1 MTESNSESTPQI
13 ITNPESP
20 FILVDGS
27 SYLFRAFHAMP
38 PLTNRKGQATGA
50 IYGVINMLGKLL
62 EKYHPEKMAVIF
74 DAKGPTFRNEMYS
87 EYKAHRPPMPD
98 ELRSQIEPIHE
109 IVKALGLPLLVIDG
123 VEADD
128 VMGTF
133 AQQATEAQHDTL
145 ISTGDKDLAQLVNEH
160 VTLINT
166 MTNTY
171 STPEYVKEKFGVR
184 PNQIIDYLALV
195 GDSADNIPGIPKCG
209 PKTAVKWLTAF
220 GNIDNLVANAPM
232 IGGKIGEYLRG
243 NLEQLALSR
252 KLTEIKLD
260 CDLPVHLEDIQR
272 RPADMHRLQELFAE
286 YELNTWLQQIMKGE
300 VPFMKTSGHQAPPP
314 LVVKAETN
322 NPAMADGM
330 TKTSTESPAISA
342 TNSRQGV
349 YETLYTPAQ
358 FERWIERIEQADLFA
373 LDTETTSLNTLQAK
387 IVGICLAVKNP
398 EDDNNLACYIPLGHD
413 YEGAPEQ
420 LDMEM
425 VLARLKPILEDETV
439 DKCGQNLKYDW
450 HVLQNHGI
458 NLKGIKFDTMIES
471 YCLNS
476 IATRHNM
483 DDLAL
488 HYLNHRTIHFEDI
501 AGKGK
506 KQLTFNQIE
515 IKTAS
520 PYAAEDADI
529 TLQLHQTLWKQLEA
543 EPSLRKVF
551 TDIEM
556 PLVPVLAHM
565 ERNGVLLDTEMLAK
579 QSVEITAKLA
589 ELEQK
594 AHLIAG
600 EVFNLNSSKQLQV
613 ILFEN
618 LELPILKKTPKG
630 QASTAE
636 PVLAELAEQGHEMPI
651 LILEYR
657 SLAKLKSTYTD
668 SLPKQID
675 PDTGRIHT
683 SYMQAVA
690 STGRLS
696 STEPNLQNIPIRSAE
711 GRRIRQAFITRPG
724 YTMVAADYSQ
734 IELRIMA
741 HLSGDEGLLN
751 AFAQGRDIHQ
761 ATAAEIFGIDLEEV
775 TTEQRRSAKA
785 VNFGLIYG
793 MSAFGLAKQL
803 NVSRGLAQEY
813 INLYFA
819 RYPGVLAYM
828 ENTKEQAKETGY
840 VETLEGRRLYLPDI
854 NARNGQLRQYAERTA
869 INAPMQG
876 TAADI
881 IKIAMIKMEAWLK
894 TTPYDLTMLMQ
905 VHDELVFEIADK
917 DVQAAKAEIKT
928 IMESALELKVPLIVE
943 VGQGKNWDEAH

>member
-1 MTESNSESTPQI
+1 MTDSNSQNSF
-13 ITNPESP
+13 NPDSP

-38 PLTNRKGQATGA
+38 PLTNGKGQATGA
-50 IYGVINMLGKLL
+50 IFGVINMLGKLI
-62 EKYHPEKMAVIF
+62 EQYQPEKMAVIF
-74 DAKGPTFRNEMYS
+74 DAKGKTFRHDMYS

-98 ELRSQIEPIHE
+98 ELRTQIEPIHE

-133 AQQATEAQHDTL
+133 AHQATAAKHDTL

-166 MTNTY
+166 MNDTL
-171 STPEYVKEKFGVR
+171 STPETVVEKFGVR
-184 PNQIIDYLALV
+184 PDQIIDYLALV

-209 PKTAVKWLTAF
+209 PKTAVKWLNSF
-220 GNIDNLVANAPM
+220 GSIHNLVENAPM
-232 IGGKIGEYLRG
+232 IGGKIGENLRN
-243 NLEQLALSR
+243 NLDQLALS
-252 KLTEIKLD
+252 KELTTIKVD
-260 CDLPVHLEDIQR
+260 CDLPVSLDDIQR
-272 RPADMHRLQELFAE
+272 QPADMERLQELFTE
-286 YELNTWLQQIMKGE
+286 YDLKNWLNQVMAGHL
-300 VPFMKTSGHQAPPP
+300 PFSKSTGA
-314 LVVKAETN
+314 KAHSQTVQKKSSAANSDSNE
-322 NPAMADGM
+322 P
-330 TKTSTESPAISA
+330 SSPQVEAVAS
-342 TNSRQGV
+342 N
-349 YETLYTPAQ
+349 YETVFTQEQ
-358 FERWIERIEQADLFA
+358 FETWVTRIENAELFA
-373 LDTETTSLNTLQAK
+373 IDTETTSLNTLQAK
-387 IVGICLAVKNP
+387 IVGLCLAVKDPENP
-398 EDDNNLACYIPLGHD
+398 GNQACYIPLMHD

-420 LDMEM
+420 LDIDM
-425 VLARLKPILEDETV
+425 VLNRLKPILENSTIA
-439 DKCGQNLKYDW
+439 KCGQNLKYDW

-458 NLKGIKFDTMIES
+458 SLKGMQFDTMLES
-471 YCLNS
+471 YSLNS
-476 IATRHNM
+476 VATRHNM

-488 HYLNHRTIHFEDI
+488 KYLNHRTTHFEEI

-515 IKTAS
+515 IETAAH
-520 PYAAEDADI
+520 YAAEDADI
-529 TLQLHQTLWKQLEA
+529 TLQLHQTLWQQLEA
-543 EPSLRKVF
+543 EPSLKKVF

-556 PLVPVLAHM
+556 PLMPVLAHM
-565 ERNGVLLDTEMLAK
+565 ERNGVLLDTDMLAI
-579 QSVEITAKLA
+579 QSEEISKKLT

-600 EVFNLNSSKQLQV
+600 ETFNLNSSKQLQV

-618 LELPILKKTPKG
+618 LELPIIKKTPKG
-630 QASTAE
+630 QPSTAE

-668 SLPKQID
+668 SLPKQVD
-675 PDTGRIHT
+675 PNTGRVHT

-711 GRRIRQAFITRPG
+711 GRRIRQAFVTRPG
-724 YTMVAADYSQ
+724 YKMIAADYSQ

-741 HLSGDEGLLN
+741 HLSGDTGLLN
-751 AFAQGRDIHQ
+751 AFAQGKDIHQ
-761 ATAAEIFGIDLEEV
+761 ATAAEIFGVPLEEV

-803 NVSRGLAQEY
+803 NVGRNLAQEY
-813 INLYFA
+813 IDLYFS
-819 RYPGVLAYM
+819 RYPGVLHYM
-828 ENTKEQAKETGY
+828 QNTKEQAKETGY
-840 VETLEGRRLYLPDI
+840 VETLLGRRLYLPDI

-881 IKIAMIKMEAWLK
+881 IKTAMIQIEQWLA
-894 TTPYDLTMLMQ
+894 TCGFDIQMLMQ
-905 VHDELVFEIADK
+905 VHDELVFEVAESDLEAVK
-917 DVQAAKAEIKT
+917 PEIKRL
-928 IMESALELKVPLIVE
+928 MELALELKVPLIVE
-943 VGQGKNWDEAH
+943 MGEGKNWDEAH

>member
-38 PLTNRKGQATGA
+38 PLTTSKGQATGA

-62 EKYHPEKMAVIF
+62 EKYQPEKMAVIF

-109 IVKALGLPLLVIDG
+109 IVKALGVPLLVIDG

-133 AQQATEAQHDTL
+133 AHQATEAQHDTL

-171 STPEYVKEKFGVR
+171 STPDYVKEKFGVR
-184 PNQIIDYLALV
+184 PDQMVDYLALV

-232 IGGKIGEYLRG
+232 IGGKIGEYLRD

-252 KLTEIKLD
+252 KLTKIKVD
-260 CDLPVHLEDIQR
+260 CDLPVHLEDIER
-272 RPADMHRLQELFAE
+272 HPADLARLQELFAE
-286 YELNTWLQQIMKGE
+286 YELNTWLKQIQNGQ
-300 VPFMKTSGHQAPPP
+300 VPFTKINGTHPLPAPLILKPELTDGLTTTSI
-314 LVVKAETN
+314 
-322 NPAMADGM
+322 
-330 TKTSTESPAISA
+330 ESPASSS
-342 TNSRQGV
+342 TGL
-349 YETLYTPAQ
+349 YETVYTLAQ
-358 FERWIERIEQADLFA
+358 FDRWIERIEQAELFA
-373 LDTETTSLNTLQAK
+373 IDTETTSLNTLQAK
-387 IVGICLAVKNP
+387 IVGVCLAVKNP
-398 EDDNNLACYIPLGHD
+398 NDDNNLACYIPLTHD
-413 YEGAPEQ
+413 YEGAPDQ
-420 LDMEM
+420 LELAM
-425 VLARLKPILEDETV
+425 VLARLKPILENEKAA
-439 DKCGQNLKYDW
+439 KCGQNLKYDW

-458 NLKGIKFDTMIES
+458 TLKGMRFDTMIES

-488 HYLNHRTIHFEDI
+488 KYLNHRTIHFEDI

-515 IKTAS
+515 IKIAA

-543 EPSLRKVF
+543 EPSLKKVF

-565 ERNGVLLDTEMLAK
+565 ERNGVLLDTQMLAK
-579 QSVEITAKLA
+579 QSVEITHKLA

-675 PDTGRIHT
+675 PETGRIHT

-761 ATAAEIFGIDLEEV
+761 ATAAEIFGVPLEAV

-828 ENTKEQAKETGY
+828 ESTKEQAKETGY

-894 TTPYDLTMLMQ
+894 TAPYDLMMLMQ
-905 VHDELVFEIADK
+905 VHDELVFEVADQ
-917 DVQAAKAEIKT
+917 DLQGAKAEIKA
-928 IMESALELKVPLIVE
+928 IMESALTLKVPLIVE

>member
-1 MTESNSESTPQI
+1 MTESTPQI
-13 ITNPESP
+13 HTNPDSP

-27 SYLFRAFHAMP
+27 SYLFRAFHGMP
-38 PLTNRKGQATGA
+38 PLTNSKGQATGA
-50 IYGVINMLGKLL
+50 IFGVINMLGKLL
-62 EKYHPEKMAVIF
+62 EKYQPEKMAVIF
-74 DAKGPTFRNEMYS
+74 DAKGPTFRHEMYS

-98 ELRSQIEPIHE
+98 ELRSQIEPIHK

-133 AQQATEAQHDTL
+133 AQQATEAKHDVL

-166 MTNTY
+166 MNNTFL
-171 STPEYVKEKFGVR
+171 TPDSVVEKFGVR
-184 PNQIIDYLALV
+184 PDQIIDYLALV
-195 GDSADNIPGIPKCG
+195 GDSSDNIPGIPKCG
-209 PKTAVKWLTAF
+209 PKTAVKWLSSF
-220 GNIDNLVANAPM
+220 GSVDNIIANAPM
-232 IGGKIGEYLRG
+232 IGGKIGEHLR
-243 NLEQLALSR
+243 NNIDQLLLSR
-252 KLTEIKLD
+252 KLTTIKLD
-260 CDLPVHLEDIQR
+260 CDLPVNLDDIQR
-272 RPADMHRLQELFAE
+272 HPANMEQLQALFAE
-286 YELNTWLQQIMKGE
+286 YDLKNWLNQIMAGQ
-300 VPFMKTSGHQAPPP
+300 VPFTKTTGVKAPAPMPVSNTQNNSPPP
-314 LVVKAETN
+314 QNSIESAAVN
-322 NPAMADGM
+322 
-330 TKTSTESPAISA
+330 TK
-342 TNSRQGV
+342 QH
-349 YETLYTPAQ
+349 YETVYTRAQ
-358 FERWIERIEQADLFA
+358 FDRWIVRLKSAKLFA
-373 LDTETTSLNTLQAK
+373 IDTETTSLDTMQAK
-387 IVGICLAVKNP
+387 IVGLCFAVEHP
-398 EDDNNLACYIPLGHD
+398 EEDDSNIACYIPLTHD
-413 YEGAPEQ
+413 YENAPKQ
-420 LDMEM
+420 LDLTF
-425 VLARLKPILEDETV
+425 VLEQITPILEDERIL
-439 DKCGQNLKYDW
+439 KCGQNLKYDW

-458 NLKGIKFDTMIES
+458 SLKGMQFDTMLES
-471 YCLNS
+471 YTLNS
-476 IATRHNM
+476 VATRHNM

-488 HYLNHRTIHFEDI
+488 KYLNHRTTHFEEI

-515 IKTAS
+515 IKTAA

-529 TLQLHQTLWKQLEA
+529 TLQLHKTLWQQLNA
-543 EPSLRKVF
+543 EPSLKSVF

-556 PLVPVLAHM
+556 PLMPVLAHM
-565 ERNGVLLDTEMLAK
+565 ERNGILLDTDMLAK
-579 QSVEITAKLA
+579 QSEEITLKLA

-600 EVFNLNSSKQLQV
+600 SDFNLNSSKQLQV
-613 ILFEN
+613 VLFET

-630 QASTAE
+630 QPSTAE
-636 PVLAELAEQGHEMPI
+636 PVLAELAEQGHELPI

-668 SLPKQID
+668 SLPKQIN
-675 PDTGRIHT
+675 PQTGRVHT
-683 SYMQAVA
+683 SYQQAIA

-696 STEPNLQNIPIRSAE
+696 STNPNLQNIPIRSAE
-711 GRRIRQAFITRPG
+711 GRRIRQAFVAREG
-724 YTMVAADYSQ
+724 YQLVAADYSQ

-751 AFAQGRDIHQ
+751 AFAQGLDIHQ
-761 ATAAEIFGIDLEEV
+761 ATAADIFGIALDQV

-803 NVSRGLAQEY
+803 NVSRGVAQEY

-819 RYPGVLAYM
+819 RYPGVLQYM
-828 ENTKEQAKETGY
+828 ENTKEKAKETGY
-840 VETLEGRRLYLPDI
+840 VETLKGRRLYLPDI

-881 IKIAMIKMEAWLK
+881 IKIAMIQMEQWLN
-894 TTPYDLTMLMQ
+894 TCPFDIQMLMQ
-905 VHDELVFEIADK
+905 VHDELVFEIAET
-917 DVQAAKAEIKT
+917 DVSAAKIEIKR

-943 VGQGKNWDEAH
+943 IGQGQNWDEAH

>member
-1 MTESNSESTPQI
+1 MTDSNSQMHF
-13 ITNPESP
+13 NPDSP

-38 PLTNRKGQATGA
+38 PLTNGKGQATGA
-50 IYGVINMLGKLL
+50 IFGVINMLGKLI
-62 EKYHPEKMAVIF
+62 EQYQPEKMAVIF
-74 DAKGPTFRNEMYS
+74 DAKGKTFRHEMYDQ
-87 EYKAHRPPMPD
+87 YKAHRPPMPD
-98 ELRSQIEPIHE
+98 ELRTQIEPIHE

-133 AQQATEAQHDTL
+133 AHQATQAKHDTL

-166 MTNTY
+166 MNDTL
-171 STPEYVKEKFGVR
+171 STPESVVEKFGVR
-184 PNQIIDYLALV
+184 PDQIIDYLALV

-209 PKTAVKWLTAF
+209 PKTAVKWLNSF
-220 GNIDNLVANAPM
+220 GNIHNLVENAPM
-232 IGGKIGEYLRG
+232 IGGKIGENLRN
-243 NLEQLALSR
+243 NLEQLALS
-252 KLTEIKLD
+252 KELTTIKVD
-260 CDLPVHLEDIQR
+260 CNLPVSLEDIQR
-272 RPADMHRLQELFAE
+272 QQPDMQRLQELFTEYDLKNWLNQVMNGQVPFSKSTGAKAHSQTMKKKGAVNTSHTESDSEMALTTSATTQATAETSE
-286 YELNTWLQQIMKGE
+286 YETVFTQEAFDKWVN
-300 VPFMKTSGHQAPPP
+300 
-314 LVVKAETN
+314 
-322 NPAMADGM
+322 
-330 TKTSTESPAISA
+330 
-342 TNSRQGV
+342 
-349 YETLYTPAQ
+349 
-358 FERWIERIEQADLFA
+358 RIETAELFA
-373 LDTETTSLNTLQAK
+373 IDTETTSLNTLQAK
-387 IVGICLAVKNP
+387 IVGVCLAVKDPDKPGNQ
-398 EDDNNLACYIPLGHD
+398 ACYIPLTHD
-413 YEGAPEQ
+413 YEDAPKQ
-420 LDMEM
+420 LDIEM
-425 VLARLKPILEDETV
+425 VLNRLKPILENPNIA
-439 DKCGQNLKYDW
+439 KCGQNLKYDW

-458 NLKGIKFDTMIES
+458 SLKGMQFDTMLES
-471 YCLNS
+471 YSLNS
-476 IATRHNM
+476 VATRHNM

-488 HYLNHRTIHFEDI
+488 KYLNHRTTHFEEI

-515 IKTAS
+515 IETAAH
-520 PYAAEDADI
+520 YAAEDADI
-529 TLQLHQTLWKQLEA
+529 TLQLHQTLWQQLEA
-543 EPSLRKVF
+543 EPTLKKVF

-556 PLVPVLAHM
+556 PLMPVLAHM
-565 ERNGVLLDTEMLAK
+565 ERNGVLLDTQMLAI
-579 QSVEITAKLA
+579 QSEELSKKLT

-600 EVFNLNSSKQLQV
+600 ENFNLNSSKQLQV

-618 LELPILKKTPKG
+618 LQLPVIKKTPKG
-630 QASTAE
+630 QPSTAE
-636 PVLAELAEQGHEMPI
+636 PVLAELAEQGHEIPI

-675 PDTGRIHT
+675 QDTGRVHT

-711 GRRIRQAFITRPG
+711 GRRIRQAFVTRPG
-724 YTMVAADYSQ
+724 YKMVAADYSQ

-741 HLSGDEGLLN
+741 HLSGDQGLLD
-751 AFAQGRDIHQ
+751 AFAQGKDIHQ
-761 ATAAEIFGIDLEEV
+761 ATAAEIFGVPLEEV

-803 NVSRGLAQEY
+803 NVGRNLAQEY
-813 INLYFA
+813 IDLYFS
-819 RYPGVLAYM
+819 RYPGVLHYM
-828 ENTKEQAKETGY
+828 QNTKEQAKETGY
-840 VETLEGRRLYLPDI
+840 VETLLGRRLYLPDI

-881 IKIAMIKMEAWLK
+881 IKTAMIDIESWLQ
-894 TTPYDLTMLMQ
+894 TCDFDIQMIMQ
-905 VHDELVFEIADK
+905 VHDELVFEVAESQLEAVK
-917 DVQAAKAEIKT
+917 PEIKRL
-928 IMESALELKVPLIVE
+928 MESALELKVPLIVE
-943 VGQGKNWDEAH
+943 MGEGNNWDEAH

>member
-27 SYLFRAFHAMP
+27 SYLFRAFHGMP
-38 PLTNRKGQATGA
+38 PLTNSKGQPTGA

-62 EKYHPEKMAVIF
+62 EKYHPEKMVVTF

-128 VMGTF
+128 VMGSF
-133 AQQATEAQHDTL
+133 ALQATEAKHDTL

-171 STPEYVKEKFGVR
+171 STPEYVQEKFGVR

-195 GDSADNIPGIPKCG
+195 GDTSDNIPGIPKCG

-220 GNIDNLVANAPM
+220 GNIDNLVANSPM
-232 IGGKIGEYLRG
+232 IGGKIGEYLRD

-260 CDLPVHLEDIQR
+260 CDLPVHLADLQR
-272 RPADMHRLQELFAE
+272 HPVDMERLQKLFTE
-286 YELNTWLQQIMKGE
+286 YEFNNWLKQIQNGQ
-300 VPFMKTSGHQAPPP
+300 VPFTKTSGTLAPAP
-314 LVVKAETN
+314 LVNKSAPT
-322 NPAMADGM
+322 DG
-330 TKTSTESPAISA
+330 TTATSTESSA
-342 TNSRQGV
+342 SSSTGL
-349 YETLYTPAQ
+349 YETIYMPAQ

-373 LDTETTSLNTLQAK
+373 IDTETTSLNTLQAK

-398 EDDNNLACYIPLGHD
+398 NDDNNLACYIPLAHD
-413 YEGAPEQ
+413 YEGAPDQ
-420 LDMEM
+420 LDMQM

-439 DKCGQNLKYDW
+439 SKCGQNLKYDW

-458 NLKGIKFDTMIES
+458 ILKGIQFDTMLES

-476 IATRHNM
+476 VATRHNM

-488 HYLNHRTIHFEDI
+488 KYLNHRTIHFEDI

-543 EPSLRKVF
+543 EPSLKKVF

-696 STEPNLQNIPIRSAE
+696 STEPNLQNIPIRSAQ

-741 HLSGDEGLLN
+741 HLSGDEGLLK
-751 AFAQGRDIHQ
+751 AFSEGRDIHQ
-761 ATAAEIFGIDLEEV
+761 ATAAEIFDIELKDV

-894 TTPYDLTMLMQ
+894 TTPYDLIMLMQ
-905 VHDELVFEIADK
+905 VHDELVFEVADQ
-917 DVQAAKAEIKT
+917 DLEAAKADIKT
-928 IMESALELKVPLIVE
+928 IMESALDLKVPLIVE

>member
-1 MTESNSESTPQI
+1 MTDSNSQI
-13 ITNPESP
+13 SFNADSP

-38 PLTNRKGQATGA
+38 PLTNGKGQATGA
-50 IYGVINMLGKLL
+50 IFGVINMLGKLI
-62 EKYHPEKMAVIF
+62 EQYQPEKMAVIF
-74 DAKGPTFRNEMYS
+74 DAKGKTFRHELYD

-98 ELRSQIEPIHE
+98 ELRTQIEPIHE

-133 AQQATEAQHDTL
+133 AHQATEAQHDTL

-166 MTNTY
+166 MNDTL
-171 STPEYVKEKFGVR
+171 STPESVLEKFGVR
-184 PNQIIDYLALV
+184 PEQIIDYLALV

-209 PKTAVKWLTAF
+209 PKTAVKWLNSF
-220 GNIDNLVANAPM
+220 GNIDNLIANAPM
-232 IGGKIGEYLRG
+232 IGGKIGENLRN
-243 NLEQLALSR
+243 NLDQLVLSR
-252 KLTEIKLD
+252 ELTTIKVD
-260 CDLPVHLEDIQR
+260 CDLPVSLDDIQR
-272 RPADMHRLQELFAE
+272 KQPDLERLQELFKE
-286 YELNTWLQQIMKGE
+286 YDLRNWLNQVMAGHA
-300 VPFMKTSGHQAPPP
+300 PFSKSTGAKAHSQTVQKKTSNSSEEQSPITPQ
-314 LVVKAETN
+314 
-322 NPAMADGM
+322 
-330 TKTSTESPAISA
+330 STQNAQPS
-342 TNSRQGV
+342 N
-349 YETLYTPAQ
+349 YETVFTEAEFAKWMELIQ
-358 FERWIERIEQADLFA
+358 QAELFA
-373 LDTETTSLNTLQAK
+373 IDTETTSLNTMQAK
-387 IVGICLAVKNP
+387 IVGICLAVKDP
-398 EDDNNLACYIPLGHD
+398 ASTGNLACYIPLMHD
-413 YEGAPEQ
+413 YEGAPQQ
-420 LDMEM
+420 LDIDM
-425 VLARLKPILEDETV
+425 VLNQLKPILENPNV
-439 DKCGQNLKYDW
+439 AKCGQNLKYDW

-458 NLKGIKFDTMIES
+458 DLKGMQYDTMLES
-471 YCLNS
+471 YSLNS

-488 HYLNHRTIHFEDI
+488 KYLNHRTTHFEEI

-515 IKTAS
+515 IETAAH
-520 PYAAEDADI
+520 YAAEDADI
-529 TLQLHQTLWKQLEA
+529 TLQLHQTLWQQLEA
-543 EPSLRKVF
+543 EPPLKKVF

-556 PLVPVLAHM
+556 PLMPVLAHM
-565 ERNGVLLDTEMLAK
+565 ERNGVLLDTDMLAI
-579 QSVEITAKLA
+579 QSEEISKKLT

-600 EVFNLNSSKQLQV
+600 EVFNLNSSKQLQT

-618 LELPILKKTPKG
+618 LELPIIKKTPKG
-630 QASTAE
+630 QPSTAE
-636 PVLAELAEQGHEMPI
+636 PVLAELADQGHEMPI

-668 SLPKQID
+668 SLPKQVD
-675 PDTGRIHT
+675 PNTGRVHT

-724 YTMVAADYSQ
+724 YKMVAADYSQ

-741 HLSGDEGLLN
+741 HLSGDAGLLK
-751 AFAQGRDIHQ
+751 AFSEGKDIHQ
-761 ATAAEIFGIDLEEV
+761 ATAAEIFGVPLEDV

-803 NVSRGLAQEY
+803 NVGRNLAQEY
-813 INLYFA
+813 IDLYFS
-819 RYPGVLAYM
+819 RYPGVLHYM
-828 ENTKEQAKETGY
+828 QDTKEQAKSTGY
-840 VETLEGRRLYLPDI
+840 VETLLGRRLYLPDI

-881 IKIAMIKMEAWLK
+881 IKTAMIQIEKWLQ
-894 TTPYDLTMLMQ
+894 TCGFDIQMLMQ
-905 VHDELVFEIADK
+905 VHDELVFEVAEDQLDAVK
-917 DVQAAKAEIKT
+917 PEIKRL
-928 IMESALELKVPLIVE
+928 MESALELKVPLIVE
-943 VGQGKNWDEAH
+943 IGEGNNWDEAH

>member
-1 MTESNSESTPQI
+1 MTDSNSQI
-13 ITNPESP
+13 SFNAESP

-38 PLTNRKGQATGA
+38 PLTNGKGQATGA
-50 IYGVINMLGKLL
+50 IFGVINMLGKLI
-62 EKYHPEKMAVIF
+62 EQYQPEKMAVIF
-74 DAKGPTFRNEMYS
+74 DAKGKTFRHDMYD

-98 ELRSQIEPIHE
+98 ELRTQIEPIHE

-166 MTNTY
+166 MNDTL
-171 STPEYVKEKFGVR
+171 STPESVLEKFGVR
-184 PNQIIDYLALV
+184 PDQIIDYLALV

-209 PKTAVKWLTAF
+209 PKTAVKWLTSF
-220 GNIDNLVANAPM
+220 GNIDNLIANAPM
-232 IGGKIGEYLRG
+232 IGGKIGENLRN
-243 NLEQLALSR
+243 NLDQLALS
-252 KLTEIKLD
+252 KELTTIKLD
-260 CDLPVHLEDIQR
+260 CDLPVSLGDIQR
-272 RPADMHRLQELFAE
+272 TQPDMTRLQELFTE
-286 YELNTWLQQIMKGE
+286 YDLRNWLNQVMSGQ
-300 VPFMKTSGHQAPPP
+300 VPFSKSTGAKAHSQTVQKKSNGNNADSNGDASNP
-314 LVVKAETN
+314 L
-322 NPAMADGM
+322 
-330 TKTSTESPAISA
+330 TEAITANAVES
-342 TNSRQGV
+342 S
-349 YETLYTPAQ
+349 YETVFTAED
-358 FERWIERIEQADLFA
+358 FETWIKRIENAELFA
-373 LDTETTSLNTLQAK
+373 IDTETTSLNTLQAK
-387 IVGICLAVKNP
+387 IVGLCLAVKDPKNP
-398 EDDNNLACYIPLGHD
+398 GNQACYIPLTHD

-420 LDMEM
+420 LDLEM
-425 VLARLKPILEDETV
+425 VLSRLKPILESPNV
-439 DKCGQNLKYDW
+439 AKCGQNLKYDW
-450 HVLQNHGI
+450 HVLQNHSI
-458 NLKGIKFDTMIES
+458 SLKGMQFDTMLES
-471 YCLNS
+471 YSLNS
-476 IATRHNM
+476 VATRHNM

-488 HYLNHRTIHFEDI
+488 KYLNHRTTHFEEI

-515 IKTAS
+515 IATAAH
-520 PYAAEDADI
+520 YAAEDADI
-529 TLQLHQTLWKQLEA
+529 TLQLHQTLWQQLEA
-543 EPSLRKVF
+543 EPTLKKVF
-551 TDIEM
+551 TNIEM
-556 PLVPVLAHM
+556 PLMPVLAHM
-565 ERNGVLLDTEMLAK
+565 ERNGVLLDTDMLAV
-579 QSVEITAKLA
+579 QSKEISKKLK

-600 EVFNLNSSKQLQV
+600 ETFNLNSSKQLQV

-618 LELPILKKTPKG
+618 LELPIIKKTPKG
-630 QASTAE
+630 APSTAE

-668 SLPKQID
+668 SLPKQVD
-675 PDTGRIHT
+675 PNTGRVHT

-711 GRRIRQAFITRPG
+711 GRRIRQAFVTRPG
-724 YTMVAADYSQ
+724 YKMVAADYSQ

-741 HLSGDEGLLN
+741 HLSGDACLLT
-751 AFAQGRDIHQ
+751 AFAEGRDIHQ
-761 ATAAEIFGIDLEEV
+761 ATAAEIFGVTLEEV

-813 INLYFA
+813 IDLYFS
-819 RYPGVLAYM
+819 RYPGVLHYM
-828 ENTKEQAKETGY
+828 QDTKEQAKSTGY
-840 VETLEGRRLYLPDI
+840 VETLLGRRLYLPDI

-881 IKIAMIKMEAWLK
+881 IKTAMIQIEKWLQICEF
-894 TTPYDLTMLMQ
+894 DIQMLMQ
-905 VHDELVFEIADK
+905 VHDELVFEVAEDQLEAVK
-917 DVQAAKAEIKT
+917 VEIKRL
-928 IMESALELKVPLIVE
+928 MESALELKVPLIVE
-943 VGQGKNWDEAH
+943 IGQGNNWDEAH

>member
-1 MTESNSESTPQI
+1 MTDSNSQSSF
-13 ITNPESP
+13 NPDSP

-38 PLTNRKGQATGA
+38 PLTNSKGQATGA
-50 IYGVINMLGKLL
+50 IFGVINMLGKLI
-62 EKYHPEKMAVIF
+62 EQYQPEKMAVIF
-74 DAKGPTFRNEMYS
+74 DAKGKTFRHEMYS

-98 ELRSQIEPIHE
+98 ELRTQIEPIHE

-133 AQQATEAQHDTL
+133 AQQATEAKHNTL

-166 MTNTY
+166 MNDSL
-171 STPEYVKEKFGVR
+171 STPESVVEKFGVR
-184 PNQIIDYLALV
+184 PDQIIDYLALV

-209 PKTAVKWLTAF
+209 PKTAVKWLNSF
-220 GNIDNLVANAPM
+220 GNIHNLVENAPM
-232 IGGKIGEYLRG
+232 IGGKIGENLRN
-243 NLEQLALSR
+243 NLDQLALS
-252 KLTEIKLD
+252 KELTTIKLD

-272 RPADMHRLQELFAE
+272 KPADMQRLQELFAE
-286 YELNTWLQQIMKGE
+286 YDLKNWLNQVMAGQ
-300 VPFMKTSGHQAPPP
+300 VPFSKSTGAKAHSKTIQNKKANNTSPESSIESSSTIQAT
-314 LVVKAETN
+314 VTASHYETVFTQEDFEIWVKRIEKAE
-322 NPAMADGM
+322 
-330 TKTSTESPAISA
+330 
-342 TNSRQGV
+342 
-349 YETLYTPAQ
+349 
-358 FERWIERIEQADLFA
+358 LFA
-373 LDTETTSLNTLQAK
+373 IDTETTSLNTLQAK
-387 IVGICLAVKNP
+387 IVGLCLAVKDP
-398 EDDNNLACYIPLGHD
+398 ENAGNQACYIPLTHD
-413 YEGAPEQ
+413 YEDAPQQ
-420 LDMEM
+420 LDIDM
-425 VLARLKPILEDETV
+425 VLKRLKPILEDPKV
-439 DKCGQNLKYDW
+439 PKCGQNLKYDW

-458 NLKGIKFDTMIES
+458 SLKGMQFDTMLES
-471 YCLNS
+471 YSLNS
-476 IATRHNM
+476 VATRHNM

-488 HYLNHRTIHFEDI
+488 KYLNHRTTHFEEI

-515 IKTAS
+515 IETAAH
-520 PYAAEDADI
+520 YAAEDADI
-529 TLQLHQTLWKQLEA
+529 TLQLHQTLWQQLEA
-543 EPSLRKVF
+543 EPTLKKVF

-556 PLVPVLAHM
+556 PLMPVLAHM
-565 ERNGVLLDTEMLAK
+565 ERNGVLLDTDMLAI
-579 QSVEITAKLA
+579 QSEEISKKLTD
-589 ELEQK
+589 LEQK

-600 EVFNLNSSKQLQV
+600 ENFNLNSSKQLQV

-618 LELPILKKTPKG
+618 LELPIIKKTPKG
-630 QASTAE
+630 QPSTAE
-636 PVLAELAEQGHEMPI
+636 PVLAELAEQGHEMPT

-668 SLPKQID
+668 SLPKQVD
-675 PDTGRIHT
+675 VNTGRVHT

-724 YTMVAADYSQ
+724 YKMVAADYSQ

-751 AFAQGRDIHQ
+751 AFAQGKDIHR
-761 ATAAEIFGIDLEEV
+761 ATAAEIFGVSLEEV

-803 NVSRGLAQEY
+803 GVGRNLAQEY
-813 INLYFA
+813 IDLYFS
-819 RYPGVLAYM
+819 RYPGVLRYM
-828 ENTKEQAKETGY
+828 QDTKEQAKETGF
-840 VETLEGRRLYLPDI
+840 VETLLGRRLYLPDI

-881 IKIAMIKMEAWLK
+881 IKTAMIQIEEWL
-894 TTPYDLTMLMQ
+894 PNCGFDMQMLMQ
-905 VHDELVFEIADK
+905 VHDELVFEVAESEVDAVK
-917 DVQAAKAEIKT
+917 LEIKRL
-928 IMESALELKVPLIVE
+928 MESALELKVPLIVE
-943 VGQGKNWDEAH
+943 IGQGNNWDEAH

>member
-1 MTESNSESTPQI
+1 MTESNSEIT
-13 ITNPESP
+13 TNPDSP

-27 SYLFRAFHAMP
+27 SYLFRAFHGMP
-38 PLTNRKGQATGA
+38 PLTNGKGQATGA
-50 IYGVINMLGKLL
+50 IFGVINMLGKLL
-62 EKYHPEKMAVIF
+62 EQYQPEKMAVIF

-98 ELRSQIEPIHE
+98 ELRTQIEPIHE

-133 AQQATEAQHDTL
+133 AQQATKAKHDTL

-166 MTNTY
+166 MTNTF
-171 STPEYVKEKFGVR
+171 STPEYVVEKFGVR
-184 PNQIIDYLALV
+184 PDQIIDYLALV

-220 GNIDNLVANAPM
+220 GNIDNLIANAPM
-232 IGGKIGEYLRG
+232 IGGKIGEHLR
-243 NLEQLALSR
+243 NNIDQLHLSR
-252 KLTEIKLD
+252 ELTEIKLD
-260 CDLPVHLEDIQR
+260 CDLPVNLDDIKRHPVDMQR
-272 RPADMHRLQELFAE
+272 LAELFSE
-286 YELNTWLQQIMKGE
+286 YDLKNWLNQVMNGQ
-300 VPFMKTSGHQAPPP
+300 VPFSKATAPKPVGPQTSGDTQSAAFAPPSP
-314 LVVKAETN
+314 ATN
-322 NPAMADGM
+322 
-330 TKTSTESPAISA
+330 TST
-342 TNSRQGV
+342 T
-349 YETLYTPAQ
+349 YETVYTQGQ
-358 FERWIERIEQADLFA
+358 FELWLERIQAADLFA
-373 LDTETTSLNTLQAK
+373 IDTETTSLNTLKAH
-387 IVGICLAVKNP
+387 IVGVCLAVQNP
-398 EDDNNLACYIPLGHD
+398 DNTAENLACYIPLAHD
-413 YEGAPEQ
+413 YEGAPDQ
-420 LDMEM
+420 LDLQM
-425 VLARLKPILEDETV
+425 VLDRLKPILEDETV
-439 DKCGQNLKYDW
+439 AKCGQNLKYDW

-458 NLKGIKFDTMIES
+458 SLKGIQFDTMIES
-471 YCLNS
+471 YTFNS
-476 IATRHNM
+476 VATRHNM

-488 HYLNHRTIHFEDI
+488 KYLNHRTTHFEEI

-515 IKTAS
+515 IKTAA

-529 TLQLHQTLWKQLEA
+529 TLQLHKTLWQQLEA
-543 EPSLRKVF
+543 EPTLKKVF

-556 PLVPVLAHM
+556 PLLPVLAHM
-565 ERNGVLLDTEMLAK
+565 ERNGVLLDTEMLAV
-579 QSVEITAKLA
+579 QSKEITAKLA

-618 LELPILKKTPKG
+618 LELPIIKKTPKG
-630 QASTAE
+630 QPSTAE
-636 PVLAELAEQGHEMPI
+636 PVLAELAEQGHEMPT

-675 PDTGRIHT
+675 ENTGRIHT
-683 SYMQAVA
+683 SYQQAIA

-711 GRRIRQAFITRPG
+711 GRRIRQAFIARPG
-724 YTMVAADYSQ
+724 YQLVAADYSQ

-741 HLSGDEGLLN
+741 HLSGDQGLLD
-751 AFAQGRDIHQ
+751 AFSEGRDIHQ
-761 ATAAEIFGIDLEEV
+761 ATAAEIFGVTLEQV
-775 TTEQRRSAKA
+775 TTDQRRSAKA

-803 NVSRGLAQEY
+803 NVSRGTAQEY

-819 RYPGVLAYM
+819 RYPGVLQYM
-828 ENTKEQAKETGY
+828 DSTKEQAKETGY
-840 VETLEGRRLYLPDI
+840 VETLQGRRLYLPDI

-881 IKIAMIKMEAWLK
+881 IKIAMIKMEAWLNGC
-894 TTPYDLTMLMQ
+894 DLDLQMLMQ

-917 DVQAAKAEIKT
+917 DVEAAKAEIKT

-943 VGQGKNWDEAH
+943 IGQGQNWDEAH

>member
-1 MTESNSESTPQI
+1 MTDSNSQI
-13 ITNPESP
+13 SFNTESP

-38 PLTNRKGQATGA
+38 PLTNGKGQATGA
-50 IYGVINMLGKLL
+50 IFGVINMLGKLI
-62 EKYHPEKMAVIF
+62 EQYQPEKMAVIF
-74 DAKGPTFRNEMYS
+74 DAKGKTFRHEMYD

-98 ELRSQIEPIHE
+98 ELRTQIEPIHE

-166 MTNTY
+166 MNDTL
-171 STPEYVKEKFGVR
+171 STPESVLEKFGVR
-184 PNQIIDYLALV
+184 PDQIIDYLALV

-209 PKTAVKWLTAF
+209 PKTAVKWLTSF
-220 GNIDNLVANAPM
+220 GNIDNLIANAPM
-232 IGGKIGEYLRG
+232 IGGKIGENLRN
-243 NLEQLALSR
+243 NLDQLALS
-252 KLTEIKLD
+252 KELTTIKLD
-260 CDLPVHLEDIQR
+260 CDLPVSLDDIQR
-272 RPADMHRLQELFAE
+272 TQPDMARLQELFTE
-286 YELNTWLQQIMKGE
+286 YDLRNWLNQVMNGE
-300 VPFMKTSGHQAPPP
+300 VPFSKSTGAKAHSQTVQKKSSGNNSSSNSDPSTPH
-314 LVVKAETN
+314 AEAITAN
-322 NPAMADGM
+322 AV
-330 TKTSTESPAISA
+330 ES
-342 TNSRQGV
+342 N
-349 YETLYTPAQ
+349 YETVFTTEA
-358 FERWIERIEQADLFA
+358 FEIWVERIENSDLFA

-387 IVGICLAVKNP
+387 IVGLCLAVKDPENP
-398 EDDNNLACYIPLGHD
+398 GNQACYIPLTHD

-420 LDMEM
+420 LDIDM
-425 VLARLKPILEDETV
+425 VLNRLKPILENPNV
-439 DKCGQNLKYDW
+439 AKCGQNLKYDW

-458 NLKGIKFDTMIES
+458 SLKGMQYDTMLES
-471 YCLNS
+471 YSLNS
-476 IATRHNM
+476 VATRHNM

-488 HYLNHRTIHFEDI
+488 KYLNHRTTHFEEI

-515 IKTAS
+515 IETAAH
-520 PYAAEDADI
+520 YAAEDADI
-529 TLQLHQTLWKQLEA
+529 TLQLHQTLWQQLEA
-543 EPSLRKVF
+543 EPTLKKVF

-556 PLVPVLAHM
+556 PLMPVLAHM
-565 ERNGVLLDTEMLAK
+565 ERNGVLLDTDMLAV
-579 QSVEITAKLA
+579 QSEEISKKLT

-618 LELPILKKTPKG
+618 LELPIIKKTPKG
-630 QASTAE
+630 APSTAE
-636 PVLAELAEQGHEMPI
+636 PVLAELAEQGREMPI

-668 SLPKQID
+668 SLPKQVD
-675 PDTGRIHT
+675 ANTGRVHT

-711 GRRIRQAFITRPG
+711 GRRIRQAFVTRPG

-741 HLSGDEGLLN
+741 HLSGDAGLLT
-751 AFAQGRDIHQ
+751 AFAEGRDIHQ
-761 ATAAEIFGIDLEEV
+761 ATAAEIFGVTLEEV

-813 INLYFA
+813 IDLYFS
-819 RYPGVLAYM
+819 RYPGVLHYM
-828 ENTKEQAKETGY
+828 QDTKEQAKSTGY
-840 VETLEGRRLYLPDI
+840 VETLLGRRLYLPDI

-881 IKIAMIKMEAWLK
+881 IKTAMIQIEKWLQ
-894 TTPYDLTMLMQ
+894 TCEFDIQMLMQ
-905 VHDELVFEIADK
+905 VHDELVFEVAEDQLEAVK
-917 DVQAAKAEIKT
+917 VEIKRL
-928 IMESALELKVPLIVE
+928 MESALELKVPLIVE
-943 VGQGKNWDEAH
+943 IGQGKNWDEAH